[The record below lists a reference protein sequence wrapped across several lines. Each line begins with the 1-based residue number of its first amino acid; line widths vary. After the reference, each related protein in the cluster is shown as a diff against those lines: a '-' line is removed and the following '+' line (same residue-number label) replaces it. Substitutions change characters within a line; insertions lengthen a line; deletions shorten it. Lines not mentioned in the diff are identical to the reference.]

1 MHLSSSGTA
10 ALPPA
15 PHFPAAPQS
24 RALQLLN
31 RPISPFGA
39 ALLAALWIAGIGN
52 LALWRSMAD
61 LPEVAN
67 ARGLAFGIGFGVAI
81 AAIHVALFSLLAW
94 RWTLKPVITLF
105 LLAAA
110 GG

>member
-15 PHFPAAPQS
+15 PHFSAARPS
-24 RALQLLN
+24 RALRLLN
-31 RPISPFGA
+31 RPLSPFVA

-94 RWTLKPVITLF
+94 RWTL
-105 LLAAA
+105 
-110 GG
+110 